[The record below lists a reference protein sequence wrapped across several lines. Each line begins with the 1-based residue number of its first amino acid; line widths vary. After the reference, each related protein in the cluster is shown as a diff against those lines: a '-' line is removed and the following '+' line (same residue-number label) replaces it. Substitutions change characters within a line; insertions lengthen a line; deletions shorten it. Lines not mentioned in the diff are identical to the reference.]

1 MALVAGFMALM
12 DVSIV
17 NVALPSIEK
26 GLHADNS
33 DLQWIVSGYAL
44 TFGLVL
50 VPAGRLGDA
59 RGRRMMFVAGVAL
72 FTLSSAAAG
81 LSPVPAV
88 LVVARLVQ
96 GVGGGLLNPQING
109 LIQQLFRGAERGRAF
124 GLLGATIGVSTAIGP
139 LLGGAIIKLLG
150 TETGWRWIFFVN
162 LPVGV
167 LCIVLAFRY
176 LGVRRADERRDED
189 LDLIGVALLGIA
201 VLAVLLPLV
210 EEQQWRGSGKWLL
223 LVVSAAFFALFVW
236 WERRQARQGRAP
248 LVDLRLFRLE
258 SYTSGNIIGLLYFS
272 GFTAIF
278 FILTLYLQ
286 LGLGYTA
293 LMAGITVTPFAVGS
307 AVSAALS
314 GRFVTRLGR
323 PLVAAGL
330 VLVLVGLGL
339 TDLVVSLRG
348 HDPSWWLAPPLLLAG
363 IGSGLVISPNVT
375 LTVSEV
381 PVAQAGT
388 AGGVLQTGQR
398 IGTAA
403 GIALIGSIFFGTV
416 TSTHGDFAQAVS
428 MGLRVTLVLV
438 GVAFAAA
445 ALDVA
450 VSRRRRGLPALTGH

>member
-1 MALVAGFMALM
+1 M

-17 NVALPSIEK
+17 NVALPSIQQ
-26 GLHADNS
+26 GLGASTS

-59 RGRRMMFVAGVAL
+59 RGRRMMFATGVGL
-72 FTLSSAAAG
+72 FTACSLAAG
-81 LSPVPAV
+81 LSPIPAV
-88 LVVARLVQ
+88 LVTARLLQ
-96 GVGGGLLNPQING
+96 GVGAGILNPQVNG
-109 LIQQLFRGAERGRAF
+109 LIQELFRGAERGKAF

-139 LLGGAIIKLLG
+139 LLGGAIIKVLG
-150 TETGWRWIFFVN
+150 ADAGWRWIFFVN
-162 LPVGV
+162 LPIGI
-167 LCIVLAFRY
+167 LCIALAFRY
-176 LGVRRADERRDED
+176 VGARHRDDRRDED
-189 LDLIGVALLGIA
+189 LDLVGVVLLGIA
-201 VLAVLLPLV
+201 VFTVLLPLV
-210 EEQQWRGSGKWLL
+210 EERQWPGARKWLL
-223 LVVSAAFFALFVW
+223 LLVSAVFFAMFAL

-258 SYTSGNIIGLLYFS
+258 SYTSGMIIGLLYFS

-278 FILTLYLQ
+278 FIITLYLQ

-293 LMAGITVTPFAVGS
+293 LMAGLTVTPFAVGS
-307 AVSAALS
+307 AAAAGIG
-314 GRFVTRLGR
+314 GRYVTRLGR
-323 PLVAAGL
+323 PLVASGL
-330 VLVLVGLGL
+330 VLVLVGIGL

-348 HDPSWWLAPPLLLAG
+348 HDPGWWLALPLLVAG

-403 GIALIGSIFFGTV
+403 GIALIGSVFFGAV
-416 TSTHGDFAQAVS
+416 ASSHGDFAHALS
-428 MGLRVTLVLV
+428 IGLRVTLVLV
-438 GVAFAAA
+438 AVALAAA
-445 ALDVA
+445 VLDVVVA
-450 VSRRRRGLPALTGH
+450 RRRRDSRDPAPTHLPG